1 MFKVAILTVSD
12 RSSAGTRDDASG
24 AVVRDMVAAGL
35 EAEVVDYRV
44 VPDER
49 SLIEAALREWTDRRA
64 ADLILTTG
72 GTGLAPRD
80 ITPEA
85 TRAVL
90 EREVPGIPEAMR
102 AASLAKTPFA
112 MLSRM
117 VAGTRGQTLIVN
129 LPGSPKAVR
138 ENLAVILPALP
149 HALEKLLGDPSD
161 CAPLPP
167 ATEHPS
173 NEEPSPAHAR

>member
-1 MFKVAILTVSD
+1 MFRVAILTISD
-12 RSSAGTRDDASG
+12 RS
-24 AVVRDMVAAGL
+24 AAGQREDESGIVIREL
-35 EAEVVDYRV
+35 VAGLDATVVAYLV

-49 SLIEAALREWTDRRA
+49 DPIEAALRGWADQGE
-64 ADLILTTG
+64 ADLVLTTG

-102 AASLAKTPFA
+102 AASLTKTPFA

-129 LPGSPKAVR
+129 LPGSPRAVR
-138 ENLAVILPALP
+138 ENLQVILPALP
-149 HALEKLLGDPSD
+149 HALDKLLGDPQD
-161 CAPLPP
+161 CAP
-167 ATEHPS
+167 
-173 NEEPSPAHAR
+173 EPEG